1 MLEAVGSGADMVMI
15 DIGGYGV
22 CADLV
27 GGDTPPV
34 VAVSALGTEGSRW
47 DPVIERLTTRP
58 QLITYDRPGI
68 GRSQP
73 RPAPNPPQPYRTF
86 ADELATMLEG
96 LGVSVPVVAVGH
108 SFGSL
113 IVRSFAARHPDRV
126 AGMVHI
132 DASLPGM
139 ALWPDYGPLVDGP
152 GAHATGIDAA
162 AGTAELAG
170 DRMPDVPAVVLAR
183 TPGRWRS
190 PRADTTVDQTWRD
203 NQADLAHTLHAPRAC
218 PASATQDR
226 GRHRLI
232 GYWTTNTPRPCCPSV
247 RPSSRRIVRA
257 VLTGWAETPYRCC
270 NWLID
275 GSRSPGRSSP
285 ESIRAV
291 MSFRTRR

>member
-22 CADLV
+22 YADLV
-27 GGDTPPV
+27 GGDPPPV

-47 DPVIERLTTRP
+47 DAVIERLTTRP

-86 ADELATMLEG
+86 ADELTTMLEG

-113 IVRSFAARHPDRV
+113 IVRSFAARHSDRV

-162 AGTAELAG
+162 AGAAELAG
-170 DRMPDVPAVVLAR
+170 YGMPDVP
-183 TPGRWRS
+183 S
-190 PRADTTVDQTWRD
+190 
-203 NQADLAHTLHAPRAC
+203 
-218 PASATQDR
+218 
-226 GRHRLI
+226 
-232 GYWTTNTPRPCCPSV
+232 
-247 RPSSRRIVRA
+247 
-257 VLTGWAETPYRCC
+257 WA
-270 NWLID
+270 
-275 GSRSPGRSSP
+275 
-285 ESIRAV
+285 
-291 MSFRTRR
+291 